1 MKNLRLSGLSTSRP
15 NIITE
20 LSLAGSNSKLVDQNG
35 QFNAGSNQELF
46 QILRAVATAS
56 TQGANLTTHAQVET
70 AAVKAQKKREA
81 VEAAFASRDEL
92 VALGEVFAAE
102 MQITGN
108 RDGFARRLLQRME
121 LEQGQEPK
129 VTVDMKNSVAILATG
144 PSQVDTHLI
153 RDNVYY
159 PQEFYLQARPYIEQ
173 KELARGPATLL
184 DRTYLN
190 TLEAFMVAE
199 DRLWKKMA
207 DQTIG
212 IANEQTILAGQ
223 VTTRAL
229 ANMVSNLTQWG
240 LPANFWLI
248 SSDIMVDIISEESWV
263 NTFNATSYAEELVQ
277 TGNIGNVYGLE
288 VITDQFRHQQHK
300 VMSRG
305 EMYVVSN
312 PENHGVYSDRDG
324 IEARPIDETTERIPG
339 RGWTMNQLTSQS
351 IINART
357 VTKAIRQ

>member
-1 MKNLRLSGLSTSRP
+1 MKALQLKGLSVSRP

-20 LSLAGSNSKLVDQNG
+20 LSMAGGGRLVADNGEFNVSSNK
-35 QFNAGSNQELF
+35 ELF
-46 QILRAVATAS
+46 QVLASIAKAGQDGKQFTTEKQVATAS
-56 TQGANLTTHAQVET
+56 AMAKQ
-70 AAVKAQKKREA
+70 KREA

-108 RDGFARRLLQRME
+108 RDGFARRLLTRME

-129 VTVDMKNSVAILATG
+129 VTVDMKQSVAVLATG
-144 PSQVDTHLI
+144 PAQVATHLI

-159 PQEFYLQARPYIEQ
+159 PQEFYLQARPYIEA

-184 DRTYLN
+184 DRTYLS

-207 DQTIG
+207 DKTVG
-212 IANEQTILAGQ
+212 LANEQTILAGQ

-229 ANMVSNLTQWG
+229 ANMVSNITQWG
-240 LPANFWLI
+240 LPASFWLI
-248 SSDIMVDIISEESWV
+248 SSDIMTDIISEESWV
-263 NTFNATSYAEELVQ
+263 NTFNATSYAEELIQ

-300 VMSRG
+300 VLGRG
-305 EMYVVSN
+305 EMYVVSS
-312 PENHGVYSDRDG
+312 PEQHGVYSDRDG

-339 RGWTMNQLTSQS
+339 RGWTMNQLTAMS